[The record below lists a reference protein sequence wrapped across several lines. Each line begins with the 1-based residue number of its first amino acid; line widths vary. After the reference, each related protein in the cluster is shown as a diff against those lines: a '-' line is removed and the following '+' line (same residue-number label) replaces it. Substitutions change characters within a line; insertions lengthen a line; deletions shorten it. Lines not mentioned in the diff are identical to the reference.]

1 MRYLPLL
8 ILLDKEFR
16 FPPTACNGCHD
27 VLTMSV
33 GMKNITIL
41 DVYGVDYRCII
52 DGTGK
57 SEAIK
62 LSRNADFSEK
72 SESL

>member
-1 MRYLPLL
+1 MRYLLLL

-16 FPPTACNGCHD
+16 FPPTACSGCHD
-27 VLTMSV
+27 VLTMSI
-33 GMKNITIL
+33 GIKNITIS
-41 DVYGVDYRCII
+41 DIYGVDYCCII
-52 DGTGK
+52 DGTVK
-57 SEAIK
+57 REAIK

>member
-1 MRYLPLL
+1 MPLL

-27 VLTMSV
+27 VLTMSIDIN
-33 GMKNITIL
+33 NITIL
-41 DVYGVDYRCII
+41 DIYGVDYRCII
-52 DGTGK
+52 HGIVK

-62 LSRNADFSEK
+62 LSRNADLSEK